1 MGSLDNVEMPA
12 LAPRQFSSNVTQNA
26 ANDFDFPPPV
36 SISLF
41 RYLSNTW
48 GACLMSRSFVC
59 DNIHIN

>member
-1 MGSLDNVEMPA
+1 MPA